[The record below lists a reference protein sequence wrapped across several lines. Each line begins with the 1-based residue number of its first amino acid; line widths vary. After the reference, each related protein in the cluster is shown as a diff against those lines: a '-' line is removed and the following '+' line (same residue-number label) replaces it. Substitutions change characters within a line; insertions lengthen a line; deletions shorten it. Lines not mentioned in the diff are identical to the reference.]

1 MKRNIYFIVKNL
13 YPNAGGLTKSIYD
26 RASFLAE
33 YHHVTII
40 TTEFQLYLQK
50 IHTELIANNKLSNK
64 VEIKNIFLD
73 LQSKNNKIGKKE
85 IFDYEDLLYQID
97 KLPTQSLENS
107 IRIFAH
113 YGAYSHYIAYDSQKN
128 IHFIDFMDETDPNT
142 LRKRYTFFNGI
153 LASLDFFKDGQKTQQ
168 VIFNKNQQPILN
180 VWHKNNNVHRVFD
193 MQQNNQVSEKNID
206 KVINKWLKS
215 FIKENDVFFIDSDFK
230 EVANYLDDTPCF
242 KIGFIHSHQDHCNDT
257 KFLLKF
263 NDFDRFIFLTNRQRN
278 DFRNIN
284 TQIYEKSSTIPH
296 PVTQIINRT
305 NRKNRII
312 TISRL
317 VSNKPLEGAIQAFAK
332 VAKQFPDLTYEI
344 YGTGSESEKLAK
356 LIDSLNMSQSIFL
369 KGYTNSALEL
379 FSDSL
384 MSIAPTKFE
393 GYGMAILESLSMS
406 CPVITSNVDYGPN
419 EMITDGINGHLV
431 HYDDVDGLEKAI
443 LNILNNINHYH
454 EKCLDSISENQYKSW
469 SNKLL
474 NLVDSFNIN
483 P

>member
-1 MKRNIYFIVKNL
+1 MVLIHIISLMTVK
-13 YPNAGGLTKSIYD
+13 
-26 RASFLAE
+26 
-33 YHHVTII
+33 
-40 TTEFQLYLQK
+40 
-50 IHTELIANNKLSNK
+50 
-64 VEIKNIFLD
+64 
-73 LQSKNNKIGKKE
+73 
-85 IFDYEDLLYQID
+85 
-97 KLPTQSLENS
+97 
-107 IRIFAH
+107 
-113 YGAYSHYIAYDSQKN
+113 KN
-128 IHFIDFMDETDPNT
+128 IHFIDFMDEKDPNT

-284 TQIYEKSSTIPH
+284 TQIYEKSSTMPH
-296 PVTQIINRT
+296 PVAQIINRT

-332 VAKQFPDLTYEI
+332 VSKQFPDLTYEI